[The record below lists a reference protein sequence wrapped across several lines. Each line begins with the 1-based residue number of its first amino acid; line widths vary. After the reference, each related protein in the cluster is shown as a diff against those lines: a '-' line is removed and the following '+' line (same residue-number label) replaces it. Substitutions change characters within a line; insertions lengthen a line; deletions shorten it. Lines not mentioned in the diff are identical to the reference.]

1 MEALRTDE
9 IVGAQAKHL
18 HLRME
23 LGAAGSLPFS
33 PCIVLSLPPSLSPLF
48 VLWALTTP
56 HALSICCHP
65 MAEMMLEQELE
76 KMTTEELKRIIEEGD
91 LEWNEGVCADEV
103 DHEHNNNTNGGS
115 DHALLS
121 SHADVEM
128 RGQTSGGAAWPVAAG
143 EESEAKLKRETA
155 RDIVYFVQTQGFEGI
170 AEEEWDSDELDEIEE
185 LKKEIDR
192 IQEELKF
199 QRYPSYTPA
208 TWTVIVCVRAC
219 VLCSRLSSQLDVLC
233 GEGS

>member
-1 MEALRTDE
+1 
-9 IVGAQAKHL
+9 
-18 HLRME
+18 
-23 LGAAGSLPFS
+23 
-33 PCIVLSLPPSLSPLF
+33 
-48 VLWALTTP
+48 
-56 HALSICCHP
+56 
-65 MAEMMLEQELE
+65 MMLEQELE

-91 LEWNEGVCADEV
+91 LEWNEGVCTDEV
-103 DHEHNNNTNGGS
+103 DHEHNNNTNGGG

-128 RGQTSGGAAWPVAAG
+128 RGQTSGGASWPVVAG

-199 QRYPSYTPA
+199 QRYPSHTPA
-208 TWTVIVCVRAC
+208 TWTVIVCVVYVWC
-219 VLCSRLSSQLDVLC
+219 VSVVVDAKLWVVW
-233 GEGS
+233 